1 MKDKLIEE
9 QKKIIMNRIQNYENK
24 KRKNFKPMILVAAIL
39 LIFMMP
45 LFSTSS
51 SSFGI
56 TQINANEYTLNIF
69 GDKVH
74 FKFYALMENPNKI
87 LINDEMSYYEGFQK
101 YFDLTSKFKLEP
113 IEIEGYLFL

>member
-24 KRKNFKPMILVAAIL
+24 KRKNFKPMILVAAVL

-51 SSFGI
+51 SSLELRKLM
-56 TQINANEYTLNIF
+56 QMNIR
-69 GDKVH
+69 
-74 FKFYALMENPNKI
+74 
-87 LINDEMSYYEGFQK
+87 
-101 YFDLTSKFKLEP
+101 
-113 IEIEGYLFL
+113 

>member
-45 LFSTSS
+45 LFSTS
-51 SSFGI
+51 
-56 TQINANEYTLNIF
+56 
-69 GDKVH
+69 
-74 FKFYALMENPNKI
+74 
-87 LINDEMSYYEGFQK
+87 
-101 YFDLTSKFKLEP
+101 
-113 IEIEGYLFL
+113 

>member
-9 QKKIIMNRIQNYENK
+9 QNKIIMNRIQNYENK

-74 FKFYALMENPNKI
+74 FKFYSWMENPNKI
-87 LINDEMSYYEGFQK
+87 LINDY
-101 YFDLTSKFKLEP
+101 TS
-113 IEIEGYLFL
+113 